1 MKKNEIAN
9 ELLKNTT
16 NKYLKEFL
24 SNCIASMQQIDENNC
39 SQCSEELLRL
49 NDCITYIESSNFNI
63 SGWQLREVPI
73 YYAHIFYNEET
84 GKMFDLD
91 VFDIG
96 TAMPTYIDSNSSER
110 EADSIEDAIDR
121 YCI

>member
-73 YYAHIFYNEET
+73 YYAHIFLIQNLIE
-84 GKMFDLD
+84 
-91 VFDIG
+91 
-96 TAMPTYIDSNSSER
+96 ID
-110 EADSIEDAIDR
+110 
-121 YCI
+121 YYLCY